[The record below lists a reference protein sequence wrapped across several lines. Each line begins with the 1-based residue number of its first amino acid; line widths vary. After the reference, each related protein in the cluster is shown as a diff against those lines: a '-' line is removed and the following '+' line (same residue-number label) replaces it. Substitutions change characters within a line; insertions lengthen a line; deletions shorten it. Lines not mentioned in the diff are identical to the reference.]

1 MAGID
6 AFGTILARESA
17 TPGTFVAIANVSNIG
32 GPGLTRETIDV
43 SAHDSPNSTREF
55 VGGLKDPGEVSADL
69 NYDPAEH
76 DTLIDDLDDQAHNYK
91 ITWPDGSTWTFAA
104 ILTGFEPG
112 APIDDKL
119 AASVT
124 WKVSGMPT
132 IVTAA

>member
-6 AFGTILARESA
+6 GFGTILARESA
-17 TPGTFVAIANVSNIG
+17 TPGTYVAIANVSNIS

-43 SAHDSPNSTREF
+43 SAHDSPDATREF

-69 NYDPAEH
+69 NFDPAAH
-76 DTLIDDLDDQAHNYK
+76 DTLIDDLDEQEHNYR
-91 ITWPDGSTWTFAA
+91 ITWPEGTTWTFAA

-119 AASVT
+119 SASVT
-124 WKVSGMPT
+124 WKVSGMPAR
-132 IVTAA
+132 VPAA